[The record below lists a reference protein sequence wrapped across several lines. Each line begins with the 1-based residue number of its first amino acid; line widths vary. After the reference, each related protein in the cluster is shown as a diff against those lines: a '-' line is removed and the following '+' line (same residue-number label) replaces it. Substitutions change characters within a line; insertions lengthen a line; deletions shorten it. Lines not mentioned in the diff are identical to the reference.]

1 MGCVSLFHVLQ
12 LADHKRY
19 FEGFEIEVSLA
30 EEDPGQS
37 MWPKLRDMLERTLE
51 QVLVEMEKE
60 EKDMLER
67 TLEQVLVEMDK
78 EEKHV
83 CHQCSPKNNT
93 AEHRE
98 KKVQHRLKQDMGKKR
113 ERLTN
118 PEPFLE
124 DDNTK
129 SKASSKKR
137 SKAPKPHQQ
146 HEQAKPQLLCSIF
159 FPVLFSGIMARTYLV
174 ISSSMSSKILKEA
187 LLQQKEVDEEET
199 RERNPNAPVFDEDVA
214 TKAVEEEDDDDIDN
228 FSGFQETQSLFG
240 GDLEDDVD
248 KLLLE
253 DQNILESFLSAHD
266 RPERTL
272 ADIIVEKM
280 KEKDAKVSSGFILV
294 GKHLSKYTSGKM
306 PKAFKHI
313 PSLQYWEDVLYLTEP
328 EKWSPNAMYQA
339 TRIFASNLGVKKAE
353 RFYKFVLLPRVR
365 DDIRKNKR
373 LHFALYQSLK
383 KSLYKPAAFNKGILF
398 SLCESKT
405 CTLREAVIFGSVIE
419 KVSIPHLHASVALL
433 KLAEME
439 YCGTTSYFIKLLIEK
454 KYALP
459 YRVLD
464 AMVAHFMNFFDETR
478 VMPVIWHLSLLVFV
492 QRYKTELR
500 KEDKAN
506 IRALVEK
513 QRHRLITPDILREI
527 EKSRSRGEKEDDAM
541 SIDILVLMV

>member
-1 MGCVSLFHVLQ
+1 
-12 LADHKRY
+12 
-19 FEGFEIEVSLA
+19 
-30 EEDPGQS
+30 
-37 MWPKLRDMLERTLE
+37 
-51 QVLVEMEKE
+51 
-60 EKDMLER
+60 
-67 TLEQVLVEMDK
+67 
-78 EEKHV
+78 
-83 CHQCSPKNNT
+83 
-93 AEHRE
+93 
-98 KKVQHRLKQDMGKKR
+98 MGKKR

-124 DDNTK
+124 DDSK

-137 SKAPKPHQQ
+137 SKAPKSHQQ
-146 HEQAKPQLLCSIF
+146 QQQ
-159 FPVLFSGIMARTYLV
+159 V

-199 RERNPNAPVFDEDVA
+199 RERNPNALVFDQDVA
-214 TKAVEEEDDDDIDN
+214 ARAVEEEVDDDIDN
-228 FSGFQETQSLFG
+228 FNGFQETQSQF
-240 GDLEDDVD
+240 GDLEDEVD
-248 KLLLE
+248 KMLLE
-253 DQNILESFLSAHD
+253 DEKLLEAFYSTQN

-272 ADIIVEKM
+272 AQILLEKS
-280 KEKDAKVSSGFILV
+280 KEQSAQVSSVQPVPKLDDSIIELYKGV
-294 GKHLSKYTSGKM
+294 GKHLSKYNSGKM

-313 PSLQYWEDVLYLTEP
+313 PSLQYWEDVIYLP
-328 EKWSPNAMYQA
+328 
-339 TRIFASNLGVKKAE
+339 IFASNLGVKKAE

-398 SLCESKT
+398 PLCESRT

-506 IRALVEK
+506 IRALVER

-527 EKSRSRGEKEDDAM
+527 DKSRSRGEKEDDPM
-541 SIDILVLMV
+541 SIASPLSVINKAIEEDRFDIPDVPMEED